1 MSSSTT
7 TAEQSAANNGA
18 ANTNATNSNPITA
31 PLNQAAHEI
40 EKIAGFPISTI
51 HTGAIILIGTG
62 LAALAFKVFFPN
74 GLQLAG
80 PAAQEI
86 PATGTYPILNIAP
99 ANNGNSNRTV
109 YTNPPR
115 RPVIIKPRPQQQQQQ
130 QQQPQQRQARRPT
143 AIESEDEQDE
153 FLSNPDPV
161 EPVQVAN
168 YPIHDVSTQEHPPAA
183 AKFPKV
189 PESGNTVN
197 YNINGGFDDYDE
209 D

>member
-1 MSSSTT
+1 MSST
-7 TAEQSAANNGA
+7 TAEQSANGA
-18 ANTNATNSNPITA
+18 ANSNTTNSNPITA

-62 LAALAFKVFFPN
+62 LAAFSVQGIFS
-74 GLQLAG
+74 QWITVSR
-80 PAAQEI
+80 PAAQQV
-86 PATGTYPILNIAP
+86 PATGTYPILNIETTP
-99 ANNGNSNRTV
+99 ANNGNSKWRTV

-130 QQQPQQRQARRPT
+130 QQQRPAARRPT

-189 PESGNTVN
+189 PERSSNTNTVN